1 MIRLVC
7 VDLIF
12 ILSLFCYRHA
22 IRALLCFYTYI
33 WERGAVILVSGEC
46 YYAWLTAHYK
56 GGDIWFVFNSPVAM
70 DFNLILLFHSLL
82 YWHDRLDNS
91 RRPLKRANI
100 IPSNEF
106 SYKPLR
112 SKRQRV
118 VSNMKG
124 NLCLILD
131 LLFMVTDKVVLNVSM
146 GTAPNH
152 NCKPYFCL
160 RFNKNNEVL
169 HLAWNI

>member
-46 YYAWLTAHYK
+46 YYNVIMLGYYA
-56 GGDIWFVFNSPVAM
+56 IWFVFNSPVAM

-124 NLCLILD
+124 NLCLIRD
-131 LLFMVTDKVVLNVSM
+131 LLL
-146 GTAPNH
+146 
-152 NCKPYFCL
+152 
-160 RFNKNNEVL
+160 L
-169 HLAWNI
+169 HGHWQSCFERLDGHSSKSQL